1 MILVTMGLGNPTE
14 SPEKPGWQE
23 KVHLFIKYHAKDF
36 GIKKPQNTSGPR
48 SNWSDSHWQK
58 LLLAGG

>member
-36 GIKKPQNTSGPR
+36 GIKKPRNTSGLILIGKN
-48 SNWSDSHWQK
+48 SF
-58 LLLAGG
+58 